1 MQIDVYNPKGDI
13 VGKAE
18 LKDEVFAVEPNE
30 YAMHQTVVAY
40 LAHQRQGTHK
50 TKTRA
55 EVSGGGKKPWK
66 QKGRG
71 TARAGSSRSPLW
83 IGGGTVHGPRPH
95 KYNLSVPVK
104 VKRLAKK
111 SALSLRANEN
121 TLKVLNE
128 FNISEFKTKQ
138 VNELL
143 NNLKLIGQST
153 LILTSELDKNFFV
166 SARNIPKVDVF
177 PVDKISAYDILK
189 HKNIVILQDAISK
202 IEDNLM

>member
-1 MQIDVYNPKGDI
+1 MQVDVYNHKGEV
-13 VGKAE
+13 VGKVE
-18 LKDEVFAVEPNE
+18 LNDEVFAIEPNE

-71 TARAGSSRSPLW
+71 TARAGSTRSPLW
-83 IGGGTVHGPRPH
+83 VGGGTVHGPVPH
-95 KYNLSVPVK
+95 KYNLNVPVK

-111 SALSLRANEN
+111 SALSLRLTEN
-121 TLKVLNE
+121 SIKVLNE
-128 FNISEFKTKQ
+128 FSLPEIKTKS
-138 VNELL
+138 VAELL
-143 NNLKLIGQST
+143 KNLNLDLQST
-153 LILTSELDKNFFV
+153 LILTPELDKSLYL

-177 PVDKISAYDILK
+177 PADKISAYDILK
-189 HKNIVILQDAISK
+189 HKNLVILQDAVSK
-202 IEDNLM
+202 IEETLK

>member
-1 MQIDVYNPKGDI
+1 MQVDVYNHKGEV
-13 VGKAE
+13 VGKVE
-18 LKDEVFAVEPNE
+18 LNDEVFAIEPNE

-71 TARAGSSRSPLW
+71 TARAGSTRSPLW
-83 IGGGTVHGPRPH
+83 VGGGTVHGPVPH
-95 KYNLSVPVK
+95 KYNLNVPVK

-111 SALSLRANEN
+111 SALSLRLTEN
-121 TLKVLNE
+121 SIKILNE
-128 FNISEFKTKQ
+128 FSLPEIKTKS
-138 VNELL
+138 VAELL
-143 NNLKLIGQST
+143 KNLNLDLQST
-153 LILTSELDKNFFV
+153 LILTPELDKSLYL

-177 PVDKISAYDILK
+177 PADKISAYDILK
-189 HKNIVILQDAISK
+189 HKNLVILQDAVSK
-202 IEDNLM
+202 IEETLK

>member
-1 MQIDVYNPKGDI
+1 MQVDVYNHKGEV
-13 VGKAE
+13 VGKVE
-18 LKDEVFAVEPNE
+18 LNDEVFAIEPNE

-71 TARAGSSRSPLW
+71 TARAGSTRSPLW
-83 IGGGTVHGPRPH
+83 VGGGTVHGPVPH
-95 KYNLSVPVK
+95 KYNLNVPVK

-111 SALSLRANEN
+111 SALSLRLTEN
-121 TLKVLNE
+121 SIKVLNE
-128 FNISEFKTKQ
+128 FSLPEIKTKS
-138 VNELL
+138 VAELL
-143 NNLKLIGQST
+143 KNLNLDLQST
-153 LILTSELDKNFFV
+153 LILTPELDKSLYL

-177 PVDKISAYDILK
+177 SADKISAYDILK
-189 HKNIVILQDAISK
+189 HKNLVILQDAVSK
-202 IEDNLM
+202 IEETLK

>member
-1 MQIDVYNPKGDI
+1 MQVDVYNHKGEV
-13 VGKAE
+13 VGKVE
-18 LKDEVFAVEPNE
+18 LSDDVFSIEPNE

-71 TARAGSSRSPLW
+71 TARAGSTRSPLW
-83 IGGGTVHGPRPH
+83 VGGGTVHGPVPH
-95 KYNLSVPVK
+95 KYNLNIPVK

-111 SALSLRANEN
+111 SALSLRLTENSIKVVNEI
-121 TLKVLNE
+121 TLTE
-128 FNISEFKTKQ
+128 IKTKSIA
-138 VNELL
+138 ELL
-143 NNLKLIGQST
+143 KNLNLDLQST
-153 LILTSELDKNFFV
+153 LILTPDLDKSIYL

-177 PVDKISAYDILK
+177 PADKISAYDILK
-189 HKNIVILQDAISK
+189 HKNLVILQDAISK
-202 IEDNLM
+202 IEETLK

>member
-1 MQIDVYNPKGDI
+1 MQVDVYNHKGEV
-13 VGKAE
+13 VGKVE
-18 LKDEVFAVEPNE
+18 LSDDVFSIEPNE

-71 TARAGSSRSPLW
+71 TARAGSTRSPLW
-83 IGGGTVHGPRPH
+83 VGGGTVHGPVPH
-95 KYNLSVPVK
+95 KYNLNIPVK

-111 SALSLRANEN
+111 SALSLRLTEN
-121 TLKVLNE
+121 SIKVVNDITLTE
-128 FNISEFKTKQ
+128 IKTKSIA
-138 VNELL
+138 ELL
-143 NNLKLIGQST
+143 KNLNLDLQST
-153 LILTSELDKNFFV
+153 LILTPDLDKSIYL

-177 PVDKISAYDILK
+177 PADKISAYDILK
-189 HKNIVILQDAISK
+189 HKNLVILQDAISK
-202 IEDNLM
+202 IEETLK